1 MSKLNISNLDLKYL
15 NFNIKEFKSQG
26 YTYYR
31 IQKQLDK
38 NNKVNVTG
46 KSKEEVKEKYFN
58 KLEEFL
64 NNDITNLDINNM
76 TFSEF
81 VSYYLFDIVLPSGSI
96 KAKTLTSYESMY
108 RNHIKYSTIGNIKL
122 TELKREHLQKYFN
135 HLLNTHLKLSTIK
148 VIKTFISI
156 ILKYAVDEDYILKTT
171 VVQLSSLTKMKIKST
186 NILQTKMY
194 KLFLIIVM
202 IKNY

>member
-15 NFNIKEFKSQG
+15 NFNIKGFKSQG

-64 NNDITNLDINNM
+64 NKDITNLDINNM

-81 VSYYLFDIVLPSGSI
+81 VSYYLF
-96 KAKTLTSYESMY
+96 E
-108 RNHIKYSTIGNIKL
+108 
-122 TELKREHLQKYFN
+122 
-135 HLLNTHLKLSTIK
+135 
-148 VIKTFISI
+148 VIT
-156 ILKYAVDEDYILKTT
+156 
-171 VVQLSSLTKMKIKST
+171 
-186 NILQTKMY
+186 
-194 KLFLIIVM
+194 
-202 IKNY
+202 

>member
-26 YTYYR
+26 YTYYH

-64 NNDITNLDINNM
+64 NKDITNLDINNM

-81 VSYYLFDIVLPSGSI
+81 VSYYLF
-96 KAKTLTSYESMY
+96 E
-108 RNHIKYSTIGNIKL
+108 
-122 TELKREHLQKYFN
+122 
-135 HLLNTHLKLSTIK
+135 
-148 VIKTFISI
+148 VIT
-156 ILKYAVDEDYILKTT
+156 
-171 VVQLSSLTKMKIKST
+171 
-186 NILQTKMY
+186 
-194 KLFLIIVM
+194 
-202 IKNY
+202 